1 MTLLRVDTNAFG
13 LAAGVEN
20 LAEHL
25 VAQDYGPARE
35 TFREVR
41 DMLIENVQSN
51 WLAGGFTPLTET
63 TRAYKEREGLD
74 PRTLFASGS
83 SFAGIDGAYGATWAK
98 ALRGQTE
105 WWMFLHDKGAGYGP
119 WSREGW
125 GRTKSGQRKAGWK
138 RRHRNAD
145 DNPPVAG
152 VTKFPARPVFYITG
166 STEERVLDR
175 IDLFLQSACDEVAD
189 GAA

>member
-1 MTLLRVDTNAFG
+1 MTLFELFG
-13 LAAGVEN
+13 LVVTLIAVLGYLNHRFLKWPETIGITA
-20 LAEHL
+20 LAL
-25 VAQDYGPARE
+25 VLSMGITGYGLVNP
-35 TFREVR
+35 
-41 DMLIENVQSN
+41 Q
-51 WLAGGFTPLTET
+51 
-63 TRAYKEREGLD
+63 
-74 PRTLFASGS
+74 
-83 SFAGIDGAYGATWAK
+83 GATWAK